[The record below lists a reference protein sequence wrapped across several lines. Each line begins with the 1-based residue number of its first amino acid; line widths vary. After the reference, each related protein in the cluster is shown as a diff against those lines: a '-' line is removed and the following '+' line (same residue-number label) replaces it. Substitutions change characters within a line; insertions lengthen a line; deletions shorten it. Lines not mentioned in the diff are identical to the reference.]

1 MHGILSAGVL
11 VIAFAAIAVAGLYVA
26 VRVFGAGGRRRR
38 VREDS

>member
-1 MHGILSAGVL
+1 MHGILSAGIL

-26 VRVFGAGGRRRR
+26 ARVFGAGGRRRR